1 MAIQLETCESMITS
15 IKALAQYVSSNT
27 KGGWKKIPSMYK
39 NIIFVMNS
47 EDGETPADGINIQVI
62 EISDTNT
69 DTKARS
75 LLGIGMKLQGLYYAS
90 LHIINVKQ
98 IAQVE
103 WSCPSDFVPV
113 VVSSLIIQTW
123 NPMSN
128 S

>member
-1 MAIQLETCESMITS
+1 MEIQLETCEIMITAS
-15 IKALAQYVSSNT
+15 KALAQDVSANM

-39 NIIFVMNS
+39 KMLFTMNS
-47 EDGETPADGINIQVI
+47 EDGDTPTKKSSTQGI
-62 EISDTNT
+62 EIFDTKTNT
-69 DTKARS
+69 EAHI
-75 LLGIGMKLQGLYYAS
+75 LLYLGLKLQGIYYAS